1 MATET
6 AFYRGEGGVVWEM
19 DLPLSEVMQEKV
31 VKGTLRRVDADGMPY
46 VEASEPDEGGSDLT
60 NGVPPRPPQ
69 SAGKAEWVGYAVLV
83 GEMTVDDA
91 DAMTKADLIDKFGG
105 D

>member
-46 VEASEPDEGGSDLT
+46 AEDADAATSTLTKASS
-60 NGVPPRPPQ
+60 
-69 SAGKAEWVGYAVLV
+69 KAEWVGWAVRN
-83 GEMTVDDA
+83 GMAPDDA
-91 DAMTKADLIDKFGG
+91 EAMTKNDLIELHGRVMAEEE
-105 D
+105 